1 MKSKIKK
8 MLAVVLFV
16 TIFSLGVYSF
26 LLYPFAFLTARPAVG
41 DKNIAKNGERKIEYY
56 TKGEGPRVVLAAS
69 LGREASDFNELV
81 KDLNQA
87 GFRTITIE
95 APGIGDTDLL
105 EKPINLYKMAEDIKA
120 VTNRDIAITGN
131 KNTTALIGH
140 AFGNRLVRAAAALY
154 PDLAKSVVLIAAGG
168 QKPIEKKAIK
178 ELRNSILPY
187 LPSYRREQAID
198 YAFFAEGNEIPDFWI
213 RGWHLNTAI
222 LQGEAVK
229 NTKDEGWQDAGGLP
243 ILLIQA
249 LEDVIAPKE
258 DTADLLKKRFG
269 QRLQVVLIEK
279 VGHALLPEAPKKI
292 SSAIIG
298 YISTTNTDR

>member
-1 MKSKIKK
+1 M
-8 MLAVVLFV
+8 
-16 TIFSLGVYSF
+16 
-26 LLYPFAFLTARPAVG
+26 LYPFAFLTARPAVG
-41 DKNIAKNGERKIEYY
+41 KKNIAENGEREIAYY
-56 TKGEGPRVVLAAS
+56 TSGEGPRVVLAAS

-81 KDLNQA
+81 NDLNQA

-105 EKPINLYKMAEDIKA
+105 EKPISLYKMAEDVKS
-120 VTNRDIAITGN
+120 VTDRDIATTGDE
-131 KNTTALIGH
+131 NTIALIGH
-140 AFGNRLVRAAAALY
+140 AFGNRLVRATATLY

-168 QKPIEKKAIK
+168 QKPIEKKATK

-187 LPSYRREQAID
+187 LPSYRRKQAID

-213 RGWHLNTAI
+213 RGWHLYTAI
-222 LQGEAVK
+222 LQGEAVT
-229 NTKDEGWQDAGGLP
+229 NTKDENWQNAGGLP

-269 QRLQVVLIEK
+269 QRLEIVFVEK
-279 VGHALLPEAPKKI
+279 VGHALLPEAPKEI
-292 SSAIIG
+292 SAAIIG
-298 YISTTNTDR
+298 YLSTINTGR